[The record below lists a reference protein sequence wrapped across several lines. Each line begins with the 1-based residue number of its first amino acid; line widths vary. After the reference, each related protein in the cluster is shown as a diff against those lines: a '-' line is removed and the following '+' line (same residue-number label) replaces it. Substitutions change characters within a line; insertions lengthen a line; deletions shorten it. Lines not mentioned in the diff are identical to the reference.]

1 MSIGDYNALMGLRD
15 DAEITTPP
23 GTVVLLPTD
32 SLSVANL
39 KEDAPKNIE
48 VQFSNKKNHAARKKN
63 STDESF
69 SLHY

>member
-48 VQFSNKKNHAARKKN
+48 VQFSNKKKSRCP
-63 STDESF
+63 
-69 SLHY
+69 